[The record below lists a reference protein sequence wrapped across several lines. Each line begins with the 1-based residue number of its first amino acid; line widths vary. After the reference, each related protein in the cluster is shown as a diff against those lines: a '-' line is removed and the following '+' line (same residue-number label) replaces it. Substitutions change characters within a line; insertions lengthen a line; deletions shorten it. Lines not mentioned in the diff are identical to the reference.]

1 MQKDGNRHRRR
12 HVERKIHAYITFH
25 LRLRCLVIDNMRS
38 STATVKEI
46 RFDLRKKEKP
56 PHFQL
61 HALTRLP
68 KSQQY
73 FFMVKVEPFLKAT
86 EPSDYSD

>member
-25 LRLRCLVIDNMRS
+25 LQLRCLVIDNMRS
-38 STATVKEI
+38 STATVREI

-68 KSQQY
+68 KSQHY
-73 FFMVKVEPFLKAT
+73 FSWLK
-86 EPSDYSD
+86 